1 MCAQR
6 VVVTDTNVLIN
17 LIHVEALGLLGGLP
31 DLEFVVVDDVVQE
44 ITRPEQKH
52 ALSVAMTHGWIR
64 RVSLD
69 KPEGTALFAELVRVV
84 ERGEA
89 ASLAWAVVEN
99 AVIACDEKRVFRR
112 EALARVGEARMLTTP
127 GVFVLAIRLKLLTV
141 DQADRMKAVLEEK
154 RFKMAFASFREV
166 T

>member
-1 MCAQR
+1 VCAHR

-17 LIHVEALGLLGGLP
+17 LIHVDALGLLGSLSGF
-31 DLEFVVVDDVVQE
+31 EFVVVDDVVQE
-44 ITRPEQKH
+44 ITRPEQAH
-52 ALSVAMTHGWIR
+52 ALSAAMTHGWIR

-69 KPEGTALFAELVRVV
+69 KPEGIALFAELVRVV
-84 ERGEA
+84 DRGEA
-89 ASLAWAVVEN
+89 ASLSWAVVEN

-127 GVFVLAIRLKLLTV
+127 GIFVLAIRLKLLTV
-141 DQADRMKAVLEEK
+141 DEADRMKATLEAN
-154 RFKMAFASFREV
+154 RFKMAFTSFREF

>member
-17 LIHVEALGLLGGLP
+17 LIHVEALGLLGSLSASK
-31 DLEFVVVDDVVQE
+31 
-44 ITRPEQKH
+44 ITRPEQTH

-69 KPEGTALFAELVRVV
+69 KPEGTALFAELLRVV

-112 EALARVGEARMLTTP
+112 EALVRVGEARMLTTP
-127 GVFVLAIRLKLLTV
+127 GIFVLAVRLKLLTV
-141 DQADRMKAVLEEK
+141 NQADRMKAVLEAK
-154 RFKMAFASFREV
+154 RFEMAFASFREV

>member
-1 MCAQR
+1 VCARR

-17 LIHVEALGLLGGLP
+17 LIHVDALRLLGSLP
-31 DLEFVVVDDVVQE
+31 GFEFVVVDDVLQE
-44 ITRPEQKH
+44 ITRPEQAN
-52 ALSVAMTHGWIR
+52 ALSAAMTHEWIR

-69 KPEGTALFAELVRVV
+69 RPEGIALFSELTRVV

-89 ASLAWAVVEN
+89 ASLSWAVVEN

-127 GVFVLAIRLKLLTV
+127 GIFVLAIRLKLLTV
-141 DQADRMKAVLEEK
+141 DEADRMKAVLERN
-154 RFKMAFASFREV
+154 RFKMAFTSFREF

>member
-6 VVVTDTNVLIN
+6 LVVTDTNVLIN
-17 LIHVEALGLLGGLP
+17 LIHVDALGLLGSLSSY
-31 DLEFVVVDDVVQE
+31 EFVVVDDVVRE
-44 ITRPEQKH
+44 ITRPGQMD
-52 ALSVAMTHGWIR
+52 ALSVAFTRGWIR
-64 RVSLD
+64 RVSLE
-69 KPEGTALFAELVRVV
+69 KPEGIALFAELVRVI

-89 ASLAWAVVEN
+89 ASLSWAVVEN

-112 EALARVGEARMLTTP
+112 EALARVGEARMFTTP
-127 GVFVLAIRLKLLTV
+127 GIFVLAIRLKLLTV
-141 DQADRMKAVLEEK
+141 EEADRMKAVLEAK